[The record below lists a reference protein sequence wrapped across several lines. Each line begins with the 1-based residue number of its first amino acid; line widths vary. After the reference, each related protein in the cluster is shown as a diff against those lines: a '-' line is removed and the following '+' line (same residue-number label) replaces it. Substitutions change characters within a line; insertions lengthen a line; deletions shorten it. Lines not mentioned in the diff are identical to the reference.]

1 MSPARAEK
9 PSSGPTSPRTRVARL
24 TEPKELTD
32 PREMRPSPTRC
43 ASPSSRPS
51 PERARSTATE
61 ASELVDESPANC
73 SFHLRTLAKYGFVEE
88 AEGGTGRNRPG
99 DGCRSATTSRS
110 CSPTPRPASRRRALE
125 EVFLSRTFDAVR
137 RWSGTMTDYPE
148 AWQAAAFTSDILTYL
163 TPEELDGLGKALWE
177 MVRPFR
183 DRAIDRAARPAGA
196 MPVGIAF
203 FGQRWNPPS
212 GN

>member
-1 MSPARAEK
+1 MRALAHPVRIALLEALARE
-9 PSSGPTSPRTRVARL
+9 GPL
-24 TEPKELTD
+24 
-32 PREMRPSPTRC
+32 
-43 ASPSSRPS
+43 
-51 PERARSTATE
+51 TATE

-88 AEGGTGRNRPG
+88 AEGGTGRNRPWRRVSIG
-99 DGCRSATTSRS
+99 NNFSIVQPDAETSI
-110 CSPTPRPASRRRALE
+110 AARALE
-125 EVFLSRTFDAVR
+125 EVFLSRTFDRLR

-203 FGQRWNPPS
+203 FGHPVEPTPS